1 MSVIKM
7 FSVGLLMVIFSRS
20 GFAQDIK
27 FKVMPYVNG
36 ITAGKEG
43 LVEAGP
49 EFNWQYTII
58 GQTLLLRPTLRFP
71 LTNANEHT
79 LEVDR
84 FAPTWRAVL
93 DAEFGYLNTMG
104 CIQKD
109 GFSIGIQAEYGLSQF
124 TYHPVTN
131 LADQIKENK
140 SSYAFEIKVKGFFTA
155 KKMNAPQYAPQFRL
169 RYSRNA
175 HQPFPENIVN
185 LPDSRGLTTT
195 TSLVTDKAFST
206 TIISP
211 AFAFLFYPGDGNFT
225 YAPAIFYDIVGHAAT
240 NPNSTVGRARL
251 EYGLFFYPLIKAYN
265 VRIGVTPFLN
275 IRTNGTDNFH
285 AVEYGGQISL
295 TFGTNFLQ
303 FF

>member
-1 MSVIKM
+1 VFILISAALKFQKTLKMSTIKM
-7 FSVGLLMVIFSRS
+7 FSIFLFMGVYSGSGL
-20 GFAQDIK
+20 AQDIK
-27 FKVMPYVNG
+27 FKVLPYLNG
-36 ITAGKEG
+36 IAAGKEG
-43 LVEAGP
+43 VVEAGP

-79 LEVDR
+79 LQVDR

-109 GFSIGIQAEYGLSQF
+109 GFSIGLQAEYGLSQF

-131 LADQIKENK
+131 LTDQVSETK
-140 SSYAFEIKVKGFFTA
+140 SSYAFELKVKGFFTA

-169 RYSRNA
+169 RYSRNTN
-175 HQPFPENIVN
+175 QPFPEDIVN

-211 AFAFLFYPGDGNFT
+211 AFAFLFYP
-225 YAPAIFYDIVGHAAT
+225 
-240 NPNSTVGRARL
+240 
-251 EYGLFFYPLIKAYN
+251 
-265 VRIGVTPFLN
+265 
-275 IRTNGTDNFH
+275 
-285 AVEYGGQISL
+285 
-295 TFGTNFLQ
+295 
-303 FF
+303 